1 MKQSLCFLLLLLSA
15 IGVHAEPLHAQ
26 TSKDD
31 PFLQRLYDERHDSP
45 AQQRFRQIAPMPAG
59 VVYVQQPGEGEREM
73 REHFRVMKRLGFNAL
88 KQIMPL
94 PTWTVEQIQLIAL
107 DEGIIPWWYGEGG
120 YEPFADGLLKKLQIP
135 PNTPVAELLKHPA
148 MLKHQHDVMRGRILR
163 TQEFIANNKQFM
175 RTGSTA
181 FDPEVGGRG
190 LELTARGEQ
199 LFLAW
204 LQQTYGTVEKL
215 NEAWNQHHAGL
226 FLNEKRVFQSWDDV
240 AQNWKSLTKREYRHS
255 RDILR
260 FKADH
265 SLQRIRRLTG
275 DLKAFDRYWP
285 FRGGGELGLFL
296 PSAWYAV
303 DLEGI
308 ANAMTEHGSFY
319 PSMHFSWHF
328 DQVNHEIAR
337 PLFMQASLMADL
349 FKGGWTGGWEST
361 GGPQQNDGERG
372 NITPNSY
379 YVGAGELMQLYLSQ
393 MAGGFKGFGIWCWN
407 ARSAGKEGGEYSL
420 LDRNG
425 QVTDRAIRIGQ
436 LGQAMQKYR
445 FEIWQARKEPLVGVL
460 FDWENEAAWA
470 AMSFVGRDSFKLKPV
485 EARVGISRALINANV
500 PFEYVTPTDLRKGL
514 AARYRVLYLPAML
527 ALQTDLLPLLTA
539 YVEQGGRVVMDLP
552 GAWYDE
558 WTRLF
563 KTGKG
568 SPFEKLFGASLDDF
582 QYSGVNRTLK
592 IGDAV
597 MNGFIAAMTPTTA
610 QTLASYDDG
619 KPAILENRLGKGTAV
634 ILGYEAAHGCFKP
647 GNAAGE
653 KMLLQYALDK
663 LTSPFACDG
672 AIAYRLA
679 SPKADHYFLL
689 NDGPARTVRLDTK
702 ALRYRSASDAVT
714 GESLPLGGEIKLAAH
729 DARWVRLEKV
739 GTH

>member
-1 MKQSLCFLLLLLSA
+1 
-15 IGVHAEPLHAQ
+15 
-26 TSKDD
+26 
-31 PFLQRLYDERHDSP
+31 
-45 AQQRFRQIAPMPAG
+45 
-59 VVYVQQPGEGEREM
+59 
-73 REHFRVMKRLGFNAL
+73 
-88 KQIMPL
+88 
-94 PTWTVEQIQLIAL
+94 VEQIQLIAL

-120 YEPFADGLLKKLQIP
+120 YEPFTAELLKKLNIP
-135 PNTPVAELLKHPA
+135 PSTPVAELLKHPA
-148 MLKHQHDVMRGRILR
+148 MLKHQREVMRQRILR
-163 TQEFIANNKQFM
+163 TQEFIKNSPNKQFM
-175 RTGSTA
+175 RTGSVA

-190 LELTARGEQ
+190 LELTAQGEQ
-199 LFLAW
+199 LFLEW
-204 LQQTYGTVEKL
+204 LKKTYGTVEKL
-215 NEAWNQHHAGL
+215 NEAWNQNHAGL

-240 AQNWKSLTKREYRHS
+240 AQNWKTLTKREYRHS

-265 SLQRIRRLTG
+265 SLARIRRITQTLA
-275 DLKAFDRYWP
+275 AFDPYYP
-285 FRGGGELGLFL
+285 VRGGGELGLFL

-308 ANAMTEHGSFY
+308 ADTMADAGSFY

-372 NITPNSY
+372 NLTPNSY

-407 ARSAGKEGGEYSL
+407 ARSAGKEAGEYSL

-425 QVTDRAIRIGQ
+425 QVTDRATRIGQ

-445 FEIWQARKEPLVGVL
+445 FEIWQAHKEPLVGVL

-470 AMSFVGRDSFKLKPV
+470 ALSFVGRDSFKLKPV
-485 EARVGISRALINANV
+485 EARVGVSRALINANV
-500 PFEYVTPTDLRKGL
+500 PFEYVTPTDLRQGL

-539 YVEQGGRVVMDLP
+539 YVEQGGRVVLDLP

-558 WTRLF
+558 WMRVF
-563 KTGKG
+563 PTGKG
-568 SPFEKLFGASLDDF
+568 SAFAKLFGASLDDF

-597 MNGFIAAMTPTTA
+597 MNGFIAAMTPSSLNEGA
-610 QTLASYDDG
+610 KTLASYDDG

-634 ILGYEAAHGCFKP
+634 ILGYEAAHSCFKL
-647 GNAAGE
+647 GNTDSEA
-653 KMLLQYALDK
+653 MLLRYTLDK
-663 LTSPFACDG
+663 LSSPFACDG
-672 AIAYRLA
+672 AIVYRLA

-702 ALRYRSASDAVT
+702 ALRYRTASDAVT
-714 GESLPLGGEIKLAAH
+714 GERLLLGGEIKLAAH
-729 DARWVRLEKV
+729 DARWVRLEK
-739 GTH
+739 